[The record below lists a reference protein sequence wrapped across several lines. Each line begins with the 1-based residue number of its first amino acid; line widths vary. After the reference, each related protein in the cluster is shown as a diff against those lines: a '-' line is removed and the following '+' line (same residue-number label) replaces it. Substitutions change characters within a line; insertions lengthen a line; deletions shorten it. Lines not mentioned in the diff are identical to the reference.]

1 MTKTIEELD
10 ELLKKMLGAFQSG
23 TTEEHEAMSNAFWK
37 AKKDYYQPLSVELE
51 AAFLRSAFGADRVD
65 VVDGMLLIWDDPG
78 GGWPPGPMYRW
89 INFQGSEADRSGT
102 FEYRLKGY
110 KGTLLERVT
119 EYLNG
124 KRGDKT

>member
-1 MTKTIEELD
+1 MTQTIEQIDALRD
-10 ELLKKMLGAFQSG
+10 QLLEAYRTGAKEQ
-23 TTEEHEAMSNAFWK
+23 HEALKPTLWK
-37 AKKDYYQPLSVELE
+37 AQKDYYKPLPVELE
-51 AAFLRSAFGADRVD
+51 AAFLRAAVGADRVD
-65 VVDGMLLIWDDPG
+65 IVDGMLLIWDDPG

-89 INFQGSEADRSGT
+89 INFQGGGADRPGT

-110 KGTLLERVT
+110 KGTLQERVT